1 MYHERGYRNMK
12 TKKKYYQSIAFQLL
26 LFFLIAIIIP
36 LLLTSLGA
44 IGKTR
49 SALNNNMKVTSEQT
63 LQTAQ
68 SGFTT
73 YLKTLSQPVD
83 LLTRK
88 NEVKHLE
95 DQGDFDT
102 NAKAVKDSLVASV
115 KVTNGSEMAFF
126 TTKTGKKI
134 TGWTELNESTGK
146 TSSKGDILTSGV
158 NDTKELWYTGCIGTP
173 SRNSIYAAFSDP
185 YIDKNSGKKI
195 FTVSQEIKYS
205 TGENY
210 GTVGMNIDFAEVENY
225 VGQIGLL
232 NTGFVILVNKDG
244 NILVNNE
251 KNTYMQ
257 DSVTSLSC
265 WNTIAGL
272 TEEQCDIAMSFDE
285 KINGKSVHVVASK
298 DLVTGWTLVGF
309 IDSSETQA
317 TLNQIVNSTVIS
329 AIVALVV
336 GVLIAI
342 FVSAIMRK
350 EMKTINAALNNM
362 ANGDLSMRIPVRSN
376 NEFGVMK
383 QNYNSMVDNISLLIK
398 DVEEKSGV
406 LITESNKIS
415 KISETT
421 TETVNQVTE
430 AIQNVSE
437 GAVGQAE
444 STTVATGDVESLAA
458 KLHETKAY
466 VNDINDMS
474 AETQNLSNRGIG
486 IVEDLI
492 GKGEKSKENSRISK
506 EVVKE
511 MIDSIEKI
519 KFISDAITQITE
531 QTNLLSLNAS
541 IEAARAGESGRGF
554 SVVADEIRKLA
565 EQSQAS
571 TDEIIQI
578 IGEITEKSDL
588 VSKTMDESVEII
600 EEQNRSINAARDLFN
615 NISDS
620 VNALKEGMDNIA
632 NLNEQMDKSRENVIS
647 TMGDVANVAT
657 DTAAAA
663 QEVTASAIEV
673 TETMRNLNT
682 STEEL
687 DKIAANLQDSINQFK
702 L

>member
-1 MYHERGYRNMK
+1 MKK
-12 TKKKYYQSIAFQLL
+12 TKFFQSIGFQLII
-26 LFFLIAIIIP
+26 FFLIAIIIP
-36 LLLTSLGA
+36 LGLTSYGA
-44 IGKTR
+44 ISTTKST
-49 SALNNNMKVTSEQT
+49 LNNNMKVTSEQT

-102 NAKAVKDSLVASV
+102 NAKAVKDSIVASV
-115 KVTNGSEMAFF
+115 KVTNGSTMGFF

-134 TGWTELNESTGK
+134 TGWTELNAETGK

-158 NDTKELWYTGCIGTP
+158 DDTKQAWYTGCIGT
-173 SRNSIYAAFSDP
+173 SARNTIYAAFSDP
-185 YIDKNSGKKI
+185 YKDTDGTTI
-195 FTVSQEIKYS
+195 FTVSQEIKYTS
-205 TGENY
+205 GENY
-210 GTVGMNIDFAEVENY
+210 GAVGLNIKFSEVEEY
-225 VGQIGLL
+225 VQQIGLL
-232 NTGFVILVNKDG
+232 NTGFVILVNGDG
-244 NILVNNE
+244 KIIVDNDKNN
-251 KNTYMQ
+251 YVS
-257 DSVTSLSC
+257 DSVASLDF
-265 WNTIAGL
+265 WNTISGL
-272 TEEQCDIAMSFDE
+272 AEDQYDTAYSFDE
-285 KINGKSVHVVASK
+285 TVGGSDVHIVASK
-298 DLVTGWTLVGF
+298 DAVTGWTLVGF
-309 IDSSETQA
+309 IDASETQSA
-317 TLNQIVNSTVIS
+317 VIKIERNTAVS
-329 AIVALVV
+329 AVIALII
-336 GVLIAI
+336 GVIIAI
-342 FVSAIMRK
+342 GVTAMLRS
-350 EMKTINAALNNM
+350 EMNKINEALNSM
-362 ANGDLSMRIPVRSN
+362 ANGDLTTRIEVKNS
-376 NEFGVMK
+376 NEFGIMK
-383 QNYNSMVDNISLLIK
+383 QNYNSMVENVSGLIR

-406 LITESNKIS
+406 LITESNKIAQ
-415 KISETT
+415 ISDTT
-421 TETVNQVTE
+421 TETVNQVSE

-437 GAVGQAE
+437 GAAGQAD
-444 STTVATGDVESLAA
+444 STRVATGDVESLAA
-458 KLHETKAY
+458 KLHETRAY

-474 AETQNLSNRGIG
+474 AETQSLSTKGIG

-492 GKGEKSKENSRISK
+492 GKGEQSKENSRISK
-506 EVVKE
+506 EVVTE

-578 IGEITEKSDL
+578 IGEITDKSAL

-600 EEQNRSINAARDLFN
+600 DEQNKSINAAKELFN

-620 VNALKEGMDNIA
+620 VNALKEGLDNIA
-632 NLNEQMDKSRENVIS
+632 HLNEQMDKSRENVVS
-647 TMGDVANVAT
+647 TMGDVANIAT

-663 QEVTASAIEV
+663 EEVTASAIEV
-673 TETMRNLNT
+673 TETMRTLNT

-687 DKIAANLQDSINQFK
+687 DKIATNLKDAINKFSF
-702 L
+702 